1 MNWFPEAFKEFK
13 IVSVMDLLE
22 EYIKS
27 GRIKLNT
34 HKYHETYTVHDPC
47 NYVRKAVMLY
57 GDDPNNGEKCR
68 WIAQQCIDPSLF
80 REMCDDPLN
89 NFCCGAGGG
98 AWAMPYDEERLNYGK
113 AKVDQIRDTGA
124 EIVIAPC
131 HNCRDGI
138 MKGLAGEFKKG
149 REGFDMGNYQE
160 TLYLWELVANCL
172 EIEPWSQEEIDA
184 AHAARDAQ
192 FERDG
197 IELEEEEE

>member
-1 MNWFPEAFKEFK
+1 
-13 IVSVMDLLE
+13 MDLLE

-27 GRIKLNT
+27 GRIKLNP

-47 NYVRKAVMLY
+47 NYVRKSYMLY
-57 GDDPNNGEKCR
+57 KDEPHNGMKTR
-68 WIAQQCIDPSLF
+68 WIAQQCIDPSLY

-98 AWAMPYDEERLNYGK
+98 AWAMPYDQERLDYGK
-113 AKVDQIRDTGA
+113 VKVDQVRDTGA

-131 HNCRDGI
+131 HNCRDQI
-138 MKGLAGEFKKG
+138 MKGLGGEFKKG
-149 REGFDMGNYQE
+149 TPGFDMGNYKE

-172 EIEPWSQEEIDA
+172 EIKPWSEKEQEKARAE
-184 AHAARDAQ
+184 RDAQ

-197 IELEEEEE
+197 IELETEEEE

>member
-1 MNWFPEAFKEFK
+1 MNWFPEVFKEFK
-13 IVSVMDLLE
+13 VVSVMDLLE

-34 HKYHETYTVHDPC
+34 HKFHETYTVHDPC
-47 NYVRKAVMLY
+47 NYVRKSFLLY
-57 GDDPNNGEKCR
+57 KDDPNNGEKCR
-68 WIAQQCIDPSLF
+68 WIAQQCIDPELF

-89 NFCCGAGGG
+89 NICCGAGGG

-113 AKVDQIRDTGA
+113 MKVDQIRATGA

-138 MKGLAGEFKKG
+138 MKGLAGEFKKN
-149 REGFDMGNYQE
+149 REGFDMGNYKE
-160 TLYLWELVANCL
+160 TLYLWELVSLCL
-172 EIEPWSQEEIDA
+172 DYEPWSQEEIDK
-184 AHAARDAQ
+184 AHAERDAQ